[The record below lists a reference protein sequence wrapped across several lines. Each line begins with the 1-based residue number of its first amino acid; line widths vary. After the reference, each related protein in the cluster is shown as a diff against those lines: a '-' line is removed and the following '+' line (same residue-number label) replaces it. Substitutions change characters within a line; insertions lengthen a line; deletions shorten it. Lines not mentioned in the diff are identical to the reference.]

1 MKNKQTILIIDDNSA
16 NLVFLGEYMKLWGFD
31 FMVADNGESGLRKA
45 GKGGDPDLILLDV
58 FMPVMD
64 GFEVCRL
71 LKNNP
76 STADIP
82 VIFLTANNDESD
94 KVRGFETGAVDYIT
108 KPFHPK
114 EVLARINRHLEL
126 RALQKQLE
134 IQNAKMAMQ
143 NAQLENEIIERK
155 KLEIKNLQLQ
165 KADSLGQ
172 MAGGIA
178 HLFNNYLYTV
188 SGNLELA
195 LEELPDDSLIRDNLT
210 EAMKAARRCSD
221 VSGAM
226 LTYLGQSFIK
236 TESLDIA
243 DFCRK
248 HLPDFQSSVHKNI
261 AIETD
266 LSDTELIVS
275 ANANQMQQVLNHL
288 ITNASESIG
297 ENKGKIS
304 LSLTT
309 RTIPASDI
317 SKLHIFPAG
326 SNPSSNNY
334 ACLQINDTGC
344 GISSEEIHKLF
355 DPFFTTK
362 FTGRGL
368 GLAIVSGIVKSWGGC
383 IGVRSKV
390 GHGSTFMVFIPLSE
404 DNSIRQSQKV
414 GQVLEQLKSCS
425 TVLLVDDNA
434 AVLKM
439 TTIMLKKMGFEVIS
453 AVNGVEAVE
462 LFRQHKESVSCLITD
477 LSMPELDGWGTLA
490 EIRKM
495 KPDIPVILASG
506 YDEAFAMS
514 RIDSEKPQAFL
525 HKPYTMNDLKNVL
538 SQLVSLK

>member
-1 MKNKQTILIIDDNSA
+1 
-16 NLVFLGEYMKLWGFD
+16 
-31 FMVADNGESGLRKA
+31 
-45 GKGGDPDLILLDV
+45 
-58 FMPVMD
+58 
-64 GFEVCRL
+64 
-71 LKNNP
+71 
-76 STADIP
+76 
-82 VIFLTANNDESD
+82 
-94 KVRGFETGAVDYIT
+94 
-108 KPFHPK
+108 
-114 EVLARINRHLEL
+114 
-126 RALQKQLE
+126 
-134 IQNAKMAMQ
+134 
-143 NAQLENEIIERK
+143 
-155 KLEIKNLQLQ
+155 
-165 KADSLGQ
+165 
-172 MAGGIA
+172 
-178 HLFNNYLYTV
+178 NNYLYTV

-236 TESLDIA
+236 LEPIDICE
-243 DFCRK
+243 FCRK
-248 HLPDFQSSVHKNI
+248 YLPELKSSVQNNI
-261 AIETD
+261 TIETNLID
-266 LSDTELIVS
+266 KELSVS
-275 ANANQMQQVLNHL
+275 ANANQILQVLKHL
-288 ITNASESIG
+288 ITNACESIG
-297 ENKGKIS
+297 ENKGRIS

-309 RTIPASDI
+309 RTISASDI
-317 SKLHIFPAG
+317 SKLYIFPAG
-326 SNPSSNNY
+326 SKPSSNKY
-334 ACLQINDTGC
+334 ACLQITDTGC
-344 GISSEEIHKLF
+344 GISSEDIHKLF

-368 GLAIVSGIVKSWGGC
+368 GLAVVLGIVKSWGGM
-383 IGVRSKV
+383 IGVTSKV
-390 GHGSTFMVFIPLSE
+390 GHGSSFMVFLPLSVE
-404 DNSIRQSQKV
+404 APVYQTKRLSQSLQPK
-414 GQVLEQLKSCS
+414 EFS

-525 HKPYTMNDLKNVL
+525 HKPYTMNDLKSAL
-538 SQLVSLK
+538 GQAGFK

>member
-16 NLVFLGEYMKLWGFD
+16 NLAILTEYMELWGFD
-31 FMVADNGESGLRKA
+31 YMVADNGESGLRKA

-64 GFEVCRL
+64 GFEVCRQ
-71 LKNNP
+71 LKSNP
-76 STADIP
+76 STAEIP

-126 RALQKQLE
+126 RTLQKQLE
-134 IQNAKMAMQ
+134 AK

-165 KADSLGQ
+165 KAESLGQ

-178 HLFNNYLYTV
+178 HLFNNYLYVVT
-188 SGNLELA
+188 GNLELA
-195 LEELPDDSLIRDNLT
+195 LDDLHEDSSVRENLIA
-210 EAMKAARRCSD
+210 AMKAARRSSD

-236 TESLDIA
+236 TESLDIGE
-243 DFCRK
+243 FCRK
-248 HLPDFQSSVHKNI
+248 HLPNLQSQSSANSGI
-261 AIETD
+261 TIETD
-266 LSDTELIVS
+266 LIDTELIVS

-288 ITNASESIG
+288 ITNACESIG
-297 ENKGKIS
+297 ENNGKIS

-317 SKLHIFPAG
+317 SKLYIFPAG

-344 GISSEEIHKLF
+344 GISSEDIHKLF

-368 GLAIVSGIVKSWGGC
+368 GLAVVSGIVKSWGGC
-383 IGVRSKV
+383 IGVSSKI
-390 GHGSTFMVFIPLSE
+390 GHGSSFMVFLPLSL
-404 DNSIRQSQKV
+404 DASISQS
-414 GQVLEQLKSCS
+414 CY
-425 TVLLVDDNA
+425 
-434 AVLKM
+434 AV
-439 TTIMLKKMGFEVIS
+439 I
-453 AVNGVEAVE
+453 
-462 LFRQHKESVSCLITD
+462 
-477 LSMPELDGWGTLA
+477 
-490 EIRKM
+490 
-495 KPDIPVILASG
+495 
-506 YDEAFAMS
+506 
-514 RIDSEKPQAFL
+514 
-525 HKPYTMNDLKNVL
+525 
-538 SQLVSLK
+538 

>member
-31 FMVADNGESGLRKA
+31 YMVADNGESGLRKA

-64 GFEVCRL
+64 GFEVCRQ
-71 LKNNP
+71 LKSNP
-76 STADIP
+76 STAEIP

-108 KPFHPK
+108 KPFYPQ

-126 RALQKQLE
+126 RTLQKQLE
-134 IQNAKMAMQ
+134 AK

-165 KADSLGQ
+165 KAESLGQ

-178 HLFNNYLYTV
+178 HLFNNYLYVVT
-188 SGNLELA
+188 GNLELA
-195 LEELPDDSLIRDNLT
+195 LDDLHEDSSVRENLIA
-210 EAMKAARRCSD
+210 AMKAARRSSD

-226 LTYLGQSFIK
+226 LTYLGQSLAQ
-236 TESLDIA
+236 TQSLDIGE
-243 DFCRK
+243 FCRK
-248 HLPDFQSSVHKNI
+248 HLPNLQSQSSANSGI
-261 AIETD
+261 TIETD
-266 LSDTELIVS
+266 LIDTELIVS

-288 ITNASESIG
+288 ITNACESIG
-297 ENKGKIS
+297 ENNGKIS

-317 SKLHIFPAG
+317 SKLYIFPAG

-344 GISSEEIHKLF
+344 GISSEDIHKLF

-368 GLAIVSGIVKSWGGC
+368 GLAVVSGIVKSWGGC
-383 IGVRSKV
+383 IGVSSKI
-390 GHGSTFMVFIPLSE
+390 GHGSSFMVFLPLSL
-404 DNSIRQSQKV
+404 DASISQS
-414 GQVLEQLKSCS
+414 CY
-425 TVLLVDDNA
+425 
-434 AVLKM
+434 AV
-439 TTIMLKKMGFEVIS
+439 I
-453 AVNGVEAVE
+453 
-462 LFRQHKESVSCLITD
+462 
-477 LSMPELDGWGTLA
+477 
-490 EIRKM
+490 
-495 KPDIPVILASG
+495 
-506 YDEAFAMS
+506 
-514 RIDSEKPQAFL
+514 
-525 HKPYTMNDLKNVL
+525 
-538 SQLVSLK
+538 

>member
-31 FMVADNGESGLRKA
+31 YMVADNGESGLRKA

-64 GFEVCRL
+64 GFEVCRQ
-71 LKNNP
+71 LKSNP
-76 STADIP
+76 STAEIP
-82 VIFLTANNDESD
+82 VIFLTADNDEAD

-126 RALQKQLE
+126 RTLQKQLE
-134 IQNAKMAMQ
+134 AK

-165 KADSLGQ
+165 KAESLGQ

-178 HLFNNYLYTV
+178 HLFNNYLYVVT
-188 SGNLELA
+188 GNLELA
-195 LEELPDDSLIRDNLT
+195 LDDLHEDSSVRENLIA
-210 EAMKAARRCSD
+210 AMKAARRSSD

-226 LTYLGQSFIK
+226 LTYLGQSLAQ
-236 TESLDIA
+236 TQSLDIGE
-243 DFCRK
+243 FCRK
-248 HLPDFQSSVHKNI
+248 HLPNLQSQSSANSGI
-261 AIETD
+261 TIETD
-266 LSDTELIVS
+266 LIDTELIVS

-288 ITNASESIG
+288 ITNACESIG
-297 ENKGKIS
+297 ENNGKIS

-317 SKLHIFPAG
+317 SKLYIFPAG

-344 GISSEEIHKLF
+344 GISSEDIHKLF

-368 GLAIVSGIVKSWGGC
+368 GLAVVSGIVKSWGGC
-383 IGVRSKV
+383 IGVSSKI
-390 GHGSTFMVFIPLSE
+390 GHGSSFMVFLPLSL
-404 DNSIRQSQKV
+404 DASISQS
-414 GQVLEQLKSCS
+414 CY
-425 TVLLVDDNA
+425 
-434 AVLKM
+434 AV
-439 TTIMLKKMGFEVIS
+439 I
-453 AVNGVEAVE
+453 
-462 LFRQHKESVSCLITD
+462 
-477 LSMPELDGWGTLA
+477 
-490 EIRKM
+490 
-495 KPDIPVILASG
+495 
-506 YDEAFAMS
+506 
-514 RIDSEKPQAFL
+514 
-525 HKPYTMNDLKNVL
+525 
-538 SQLVSLK
+538 

>member
-16 NLVFLGEYMKLWGFD
+16 NLAILTEYMELWGFD
-31 FMVADNGESGLRKA
+31 YMVADNGESGLRRKA

-64 GFEVCRL
+64 GFEVCRQ
-71 LKNNP
+71 LKSNP
-76 STADIP
+76 STAEIP

-126 RALQKQLE
+126 RTLQKQLE
-134 IQNAKMAMQ
+134 AK

-165 KADSLGQ
+165 KAESLGQ

-178 HLFNNYLYTV
+178 HLFNNYLYVVT
-188 SGNLELA
+188 GNLELA
-195 LEELPDDSLIRDNLT
+195 LDDLHEDSSVRENLIA
-210 EAMKAARRCSD
+210 AMKAARRSSD

-236 TESLDIA
+236 TESLDIGE
-243 DFCRK
+243 FCRK
-248 HLPDFQSSVHKNI
+248 HLPNLQSQSSANSGI
-261 AIETD
+261 TIETD
-266 LSDTELIVS
+266 LIDTELIVS

-288 ITNASESIG
+288 ITNACESIG
-297 ENKGKIS
+297 ENNGKIS

-317 SKLHIFPAG
+317 SKLYIFPAG

-344 GISSEEIHKLF
+344 GISSEDIHKLF

-368 GLAIVSGIVKSWGGC
+368 GLAVVSGIVKSWGGC
-383 IGVRSKV
+383 IGVSSKI
-390 GHGSTFMVFIPLSE
+390 GHGSSFMVFLPLSL
-404 DNSIRQSQKV
+404 DASISQS
-414 GQVLEQLKSCS
+414 CY
-425 TVLLVDDNA
+425 
-434 AVLKM
+434 AV
-439 TTIMLKKMGFEVIS
+439 I
-453 AVNGVEAVE
+453 
-462 LFRQHKESVSCLITD
+462 
-477 LSMPELDGWGTLA
+477 
-490 EIRKM
+490 
-495 KPDIPVILASG
+495 
-506 YDEAFAMS
+506 
-514 RIDSEKPQAFL
+514 
-525 HKPYTMNDLKNVL
+525 
-538 SQLVSLK
+538 